1 MWPFELSGRE
11 SPMHIAIGVYD
22 EFTSLDAMGPYQ
34 VLQHVPGAEVVWCA
48 AEAGIVRDDAGLLRM
63 EVERTFDD
71 VPRPDI
77 LVVPGGFITRKLARE
92 RHPIVDWIA
101 GAHEHT
107 TYTTSVCT
115 GALLLGSAGILDG
128 LEATTHWAAYDDL
141 ASYGAV
147 PTEQRVVEQGKIIT
161 GAGVSAGIDMAL
173 TLAGRLAGDE
183 VAMAIQLAIE
193 YDPHPPYDSGA
204 PSKAPPAIYEMV
216 AAINDE
222 RAADASS

>member
-1 MWPFELSGRE
+1 MQ
-11 SPMHIAIGVYD
+11 IAIGLYD

-48 AEAGIVRDDAGLLRM
+48 AESGMVRDDAGLLRM
-63 EVERTFDD
+63 EVEHTFAD
-71 VPRPDI
+71 VPTPDI
-77 LVVPGGFITRKLARE
+77 LVVPGGFITRKLARD

-101 GAHEHT
+101 AAHEHT

-115 GALLLGSAGILDG
+115 GALLLGSAGVLDG

-141 ASYGAV
+141 ASYGAT
-147 PTEQRVVEQGKIIT
+147 PTEHRVVEQGKVIT

-173 TLAGRLAGDE
+173 TLVGKVAGDE

-204 PSKAPPAIYEMV
+204 PSKAPREIYDMV
-216 AAINDE
+216 AAINEE
-222 RAADASS
+222 RSAD